1 MLPLLQLQL
10 PLQPLQSLLEMIHL
24 HFGVLYLPPQLL
36 QHLEVWPDAVQRLQP
51 AALPGHLGLQAA
63 HLGRDG
69 PGLLLQ
75 PIITSS
81 AWPVLANSLLHVGQG
96 EATKTQVSDFQNG
109 KAVSHP

>member
-1 MLPLLQLQL
+1 
-10 PLQPLQSLLEMIHL
+10 MIHL

-36 QHLEVWPDAVQRLQP
+36 QHLEVWPDAVQRLKP

-63 HLGRDG
+63 HLDRDG

-75 PIITSS
+75 PIITS
-81 AWPVLANSLLHVGQG
+81 LALPFLAKSLLHVGQG